1 VGLQTLFLRTLK
13 RIAGDGN
20 CLFRAISYI
29 ITGSEQQHSRLH
41 DTLVGYMLSISH
53 LLVGLGPDGQRN
65 YVDTLTSTNH
75 MHIMHYLQS
84 TAMHRNGT
92 WGSAIEIACLSH
104 MLNAPIYVY
113 NVSHEVS
120 RYIAYFPCTIER
132 SLSND
137 INCMSLYIYFTG
149 NHFNVITSV
158 RRV

>member
-1 VGLQTLFLRTLK
+1 M
-13 RIAGDGN
+13 I
-20 CLFRAISYI
+20 
-29 ITGSEQQHSRLH
+29 
-41 DTLVGYMLSISH
+41 SISH

-75 MHIMHYLQS
+75 MHITHYLQS
-84 TAMHRNGT
+84 TAMDRNGT
-92 WGSAIEIACLSH
+92 WGRAIEIACLSH

-113 NVSHEVS
+113 DVSHEVS
-120 RYIAYFPCTIER
+120 RYIAYFPCTIEC

-137 INCMSLYIYFTG
+137 INCISLYIYFTG